1 MKQIKPWIVIG
12 LVFVAGIVVG
22 VIATR
27 LAVRKVLERV
37 ATNPDVL
44 RERMERNLARE
55 LKLTA
60 EQRPKIHEIVVR
72 SRDEIQ
78 ELRAEFQPRVS
89 GILKRSER
97 EIRDV
102 LNDAQRQKFDL
113 MLKRK
118 PILPRPLAKPVS
130 PKL

>member
-12 LVFVAGIVVG
+12 LVFVAGIIVG
-22 VIATR
+22 VSATR
-27 LAVRKVLERV
+27 LAVRKVIERV

-44 RERMERNLARE
+44 RERIERNLARE
-55 LKLTA
+55 LTLTP
-60 EQRPKIHEIVVR
+60 EQRPKVHEIVVR

-78 ELRAEFQPRVS
+78 ELRSEFQPRVG

-102 LNDAQRQKFDL
+102 LNDAQQQKFDL
-113 MLKRK
+113 MLKRR
-118 PILPRPLAKPVS
+118 PILPPALAKPAP
-130 PKL
+130 PKP